1 MQKVFNV
8 FSTISFVG
16 ILAIGGAAGYVYLN
30 QDSIK
35 ARIQSE
41 LTGMIGDAV
50 AGGLGDLPGLLNGD
64 EKGEMLPTLPAP
76 SSPAGPGLSVPF

>member
-16 ILAIGGAAGYVYLN
+16 ILAIGGAVGYVYLN

-50 AGGLGDLPGLLNGD
+50 ADGLGDLPGLLDGD
-64 EKGEMLPTLPAP
+64 VKGEMVPTLPAP
-76 SSPAGPGLSVPF
+76 SSPVGSGVPVPF